1 MTRYN
6 YNDIVEIE
14 EQVAMFNN
22 SLKSMTKKYL
32 VKSIS
37 INQLVIEDIDNPLI
51 RKSVHPS
58 QILTINGMTIKRNA
72 KV

>member
-1 MTRYN
+1 MIN

-14 EQVAMFNN
+14 ELVRLFNH
-22 SLKSMTKKYL
+22 STKKVLKPYF

-37 INQLVIEDIDNPLI
+37 INEIVIEDINNPSN
-51 RKSVHPS
+51 RKTIHPS
-58 QILTINGMTIKRNA
+58 IIQTINGMTVSRNA